1 MANNEYSFDT
11 DMVSR
16 LIRKRRTIKPSAY
29 DDRPVPK
36 AVIEKI
42 IENAHWAPTHGQT
55 FPWRFFICC
64 GDARNELAN
73 TLCDIYRMITTK
85 DSFKEKKYTGIRQN
99 VLASPVTISIAMKRD
114 ETEKIQEIDE
124 VMAVGCA
131 VQNMHL
137 TATAYGLG
145 GFWST
150 HSAATSKRYC
160 DHLGLSPSDKA
171 LGLFFIGYPRKLWP
185 VGKRGPI
192 TEIACW
198 EDSL

>member
-1 MANNEYSFDT
+1 
-11 DMVSR
+11 
-16 LIRKRRTIKPSAY
+16 
-29 DDRPVPK
+29 
-36 AVIEKI
+36 
-42 IENAHWAPTHGQT
+42 
-55 FPWRFFICC
+55 
-64 GDARNELAN
+64 
-73 TLCDIYRMITTK
+73 MITTK
-85 DSFKEKKYTGIRQN
+85 DTFKEKKFTGIRQN

-185 VGKRGPI
+185 IGKRGPI
-192 TEIACW
+192 TEVACW
-198 EDSL
+198 ED